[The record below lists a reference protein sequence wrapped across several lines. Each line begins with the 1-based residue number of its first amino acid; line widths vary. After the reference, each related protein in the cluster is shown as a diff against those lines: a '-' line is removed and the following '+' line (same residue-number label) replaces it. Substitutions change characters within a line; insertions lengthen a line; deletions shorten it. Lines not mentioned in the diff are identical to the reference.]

1 MHARTPVM
9 SGSRMGK
16 TPHKSAQMGASSL
29 VTPSNKTS
37 LQLRAEKQQAERQL
51 YTPAHF
57 TLAKNADLHMNSRPD
72 AFSPATI
79 RMTNSLEAILT
90 DDDDY
95 VEAKQRAIEQMQKKA
110 MTPNRKFVPSNNDA
124 HSDTGSQG
132 TYPSSSSMGAFRRI
146 QSTADNSDDEE
157 MDEMKDL
164 DVSSLGELDSLS
176 HEEAEISMINDDEDD
191 DADPSAPKPLSFAP
205 EASSVVSGSSGGAF
219 KPAKRVVPT
228 TAPKPQRTIPRHAGS
243 RNYQAGGG
251 PGQGGQPYSNQQQ
264 QWQNQHQQSWGQQQ
278 QQQQGQNQYYPQQ
291 QQQQQYNQ
299 PSPQYAPPP
308 HPYSQPPNFH
318 LPSIMD
324 SPLNQVQHPNGMV
337 SPLNLPTYH
346 PPNMGGPPAY
356 PQQQMHNN
364 NNMQGGGNGGDW
376 RGGHSPGGYAQTGML
391 HPNDLQH
398 GMGMPGH
405 ASPDFSYEMSRA
417 SPFTLPP
424 HHPPYPDTGAHYP
437 QQMPYHPPSP
447 GAMHHGQA
455 PYERPMTKP
464 RENPRGYNNRRS
476 PSPATFSPSR
486 YQPSPSRGKD
496 SVKSVSSPTSSS
508 SAAAS
513 LLRQTL
519 PGGLNTSASSSDV
532 VDHNDWFVNP
542 SSQKSTNLSY
552 STIDSAGSGPSKHQH
567 PSSSLASASR
577 DRQHQTGGAKPS
589 MPSYSPSLHN
599 YLNAK
604 GPSSAPYGGGG
615 IVPNNS
621 AKQKPDE
628 FVLESPTERQAFK
641 EFGKQFRQKENESG
655 LSAARDFAL
664 ACLSTSNRNMFLP
677 EAVHWRVYLELADVA
692 KRSNLIEEAR
702 KNYRMACDL
711 QPRASQGWLEHSKL
725 EEESGN
731 LRQCAKILQEGL
743 EHCGTNENLLI
754 RTVKFYER
762 VGTLDKAR
770 QLLSKLKHM
779 SVDKAWKTMLEGA
792 LLEARVG
799 RYPMVRQFSRFS
811 TY

>member
-1 MHARTPVM
+1 
-9 SGSRMGK
+9 
-16 TPHKSAQMGASSL
+16 
-29 VTPSNKTS
+29 
-37 LQLRAEKQQAERQL
+37 
-51 YTPAHF
+51 
-57 TLAKNADLHMNSRPD
+57 
-72 AFSPATI
+72 
-79 RMTNSLEAILT
+79 
-90 DDDDY
+90 
-95 VEAKQRAIEQMQKKA
+95 
-110 MTPNRKFVPSNNDA
+110 
-124 HSDTGSQG
+124 
-132 TYPSSSSMGAFRRI
+132 
-146 QSTADNSDDEE
+146 
-157 MDEMKDL
+157 
-164 DVSSLGELDSLS
+164 
-176 HEEAEISMINDDEDD
+176 
-191 DADPSAPKPLSFAP
+191 
-205 EASSVVSGSSGGAF
+205 
-219 KPAKRVVPT
+219 
-228 TAPKPQRTIPRHAGS
+228 
-243 RNYQAGGG
+243 
-251 PGQGGQPYSNQQQ
+251 
-264 QWQNQHQQSWGQQQ
+264 
-278 QQQQGQNQYYPQQ
+278 
-291 QQQQQYNQ
+291 
-299 PSPQYAPPP
+299 
-308 HPYSQPPNFH
+308 
-318 LPSIMD
+318 
-324 SPLNQVQHPNGMV
+324 
-337 SPLNLPTYH
+337 
-346 PPNMGGPPAY
+346 MGGPAY

-376 RGGHSPGGYAQTGML
+376 RGVGVHSPGGYAQTGML
-391 HPNDLQH
+391 HPNDIQH
-398 GMGMPGH
+398 GMGPMPGH

-424 HHPPYPDTGAHYP
+424 HHPPYADSGAHYP
-437 QQMPYHPPSP
+437 QQMPYHHPPSP

-455 PYERPMTKP
+455 PHERPMTKP

-486 YQPSPSRGKD
+486 YQPSPSRGND
-496 SVKSVSSPTSSS
+496 SAKSVSSPTSSS
-508 SAAAS
+508 SAVAS

-532 VDHNDWFVNP
+532 VDHNDWFINP

-552 STIDSAGSGPSKHQH
+552 STIGSAGNGSSKHQH
-567 PSSSLASASR
+567 PSSSLAAASR
-577 DRQHQTGGAKPS
+577 DRQHQTGGTKPS
-589 MPSYSPSLHN
+589 QMPSYSPSLHN

-641 EFGKQFRQKENESG
+641 EFGKQFRLKENESG

-811 TY
+811 AYCFMYINYFPHLFQFCITSILRLEKCSSS